1 MSSTLIWVSKVKLL
15 QKLKMKN
22 IGFIGIGLM
31 GFPMAK
37 NLLKSGYNL
46 KAYNRSQD
54 KADRLKEFGAE
65 ISLSIKDVVTNSD
78 TIITMLTDD
87 TAVEKVMGSDDFIS
101 NIKEGATVI
110 DMSSV
115 NPVITKKYAEI
126 LKQKNINYL
135 DAPVSGGTI
144 GAEEAS
150 LAIMVGGDEETF
162 KNCYELLKK
171 MGNPTLVGPVSSG
184 QISKLAN
191 QIIVGVT
198 IGAVAEAVTLCEK
211 SGTNPNKMIE
221 ALSGG
226 WADSKILQTHGKRMI
241 DKDFTPKGKTTT
253 QLKDMTNIINAGK
266 AVETHLPISS
276 LVKEMYKDLVT
287 DGHGNTDHS
296 SLYNAIEKINKK

>member
-1 MSSTLIWVSKVKLL
+1 
-15 QKLKMKN
+15 
-22 IGFIGIGLM
+22 M

-37 NLLKSGYNL
+37 NLLKSGFNL
-46 KAYNRSQD
+46 RAYNRSQD

-65 ISLSIKDVVTNSD
+65 ISTSIEDVVTNSD
-78 TIITMLTDD
+78 VIITMLTDD
-87 TAVEKVMGSDDFIS
+87 AAVEKVMGSDEFIS

-115 NPVITKKYAEI
+115 NPVITKKYFKI
-126 LKQKNINYL
+126 LKEKNINYL

-162 KNCYELLKK
+162 KQCYDLLKIL
-171 MGNPTLVGPVSSG
+171 GNPTLVGPVSSG

-241 DKDFTPKGKTTT
+241 NKDFTPKGKTTT

-266 AVETHLPISS
+266 AAETHLPISS
-276 LVKEMYKDLVT
+276 LVKEMYKDLVA
-287 DGHGNTDHS
+287 DGQGNTDHS
-296 SLYNAIEKINKK
+296 SLYKAIEKINKNEIFRLERQVKKFL

>member
-1 MSSTLIWVSKVKLL
+1 
-15 QKLKMKN
+15 MKS
-22 IGFIGIGLM
+22 IAFIGIGLM

-65 ISLSIKDVVTNSD
+65 ISVSIKDVVTNSD
-78 TIITMLTDD
+78 IIITMLTDD
-87 TAVEKVMGSDDFIS
+87 NAVEKVMGSDEFIS

-115 NPVITKKYAEI
+115 NPVLTIKYSKK
-126 LKQKNINYL
+126 LKEKKIDYL

-144 GAEEAS
+144 GAEEAT

-266 AVETHLPISS
+266 AVDTHLPISS

>member
-1 MSSTLIWVSKVKLL
+1 
-15 QKLKMKN
+15 MKS
-22 IGFIGIGLM
+22 IAFIGIGLM
-31 GFPMAK
+31 GFPIAK

-65 ISLSIKDVVTNSD
+65 ISVSIKDVVTNSD
-78 TIITMLTDD
+78 IIITMLTDD
-87 TAVEKVMGSDDFIS
+87 NAVEKVMGSDEFIS

-115 NPVITKKYAEI
+115 NPVLTIKYSKK
-126 LKQKNINYL
+126 LKEKKIDYL

-144 GAEEAS
+144 GAEEAT
-150 LAIMVGGDEETF
+150 LPIMVGGDEETF

-266 AVETHLPISS
+266 AVETYLPISS
-276 LVKEMYKDLVT
+276 LIKEMYKDLVA

>member
-1 MSSTLIWVSKVKLL
+1 MI
-15 QKLKMKN
+15 N

-37 NLLKSGYNL
+37 NLLKSDYRL
-46 KAYNRSQD
+46 KAFNRSQD

-65 ISLSIKDVVTNSD
+65 VSVSIKEVVTNSD
-78 TIITMLTDD
+78 VIITMLTDD
-87 TAVEKVMGSDDFIS
+87 SAVEKVMGSDEFIS

-126 LKQKNINYL
+126 LKEKNINYL

-150 LAIMVGGDEETF
+150 LAIMVGGDEKTF
-162 KNCYELLKK
+162 KQCYDLLKIL
-171 MGNPTLVGPVSSG
+171 GNPTLVGPVTSG

-211 SGTNPNKMIE
+211 SGTNPSKMIE

-241 DKDFTPKGKTTT
+241 SKDFSPKGKTTT

-276 LVKEMYKDLVT
+276 LIKEMYKDLVA

>member
-1 MSSTLIWVSKVKLL
+1 M
-15 QKLKMKN
+15 N

-31 GFPMAK
+31 GFPMSK

-65 ISLSIKDVVTNSD
+65 ISTSIKGVVTNSD
-78 TIITMLTDD
+78 VVITMLTDD
-87 TAVEKVMGSDDFIS
+87 AAVEKVMGSDEFIS
-101 NIKEGATVI
+101 SIKERATVI

-126 LKQKNINYL
+126 LKEKNINYL

-150 LAIMVGGDEETF
+150 LAIMVGGDEKIF
-162 KNCYELLKK
+162 KECYELLKIL
-171 MGNPTLVGPVSSG
+171 GNPTLVGPVTSG

-211 SGTNPNKMIE
+211 SGTNPSKMIE

-241 DKDFTPKGKTTT
+241 NKDFSPKGKTTT
-253 QLKDMTNIINAGK
+253 QLKDMTNIIDAGK
-266 AVETHLPISS
+266 TVETHLPISS
-276 LVKEMYKDLVT
+276 LIKEMYKDLVAN
-287 DGHGNTDHS
+287 GYGNTDHS

>member
-1 MSSTLIWVSKVKLL
+1 M
-15 QKLKMKN
+15 QN
-22 IGFIGIGLM
+22 ISFIGIGLM
-31 GFPMAK
+31 GFSMAK
-37 NLLKSGYNL
+37 NLLKSGFNL
-46 KAYNRSQD
+46 RAYNTSQD

-65 ISLSIKDVVTNSD
+65 ISLSVKDVVTNAD
-78 TIITMLTDD
+78 VVITMLTDD
-87 TAVEKVMGSDDFIS
+87 AAVEKVMSSDEFIS

-115 NPVITKKYAEI
+115 NPVLTIKYSKK
-126 LKQKNINYL
+126 LKEKKINYL

-144 GAEEAS
+144 GAEEAT

-198 IGAVAEAVTLCEK
+198 IGAVAEAITLCEK

-253 QLKDMTNIINAGK
+253 QLKDMTNIVDAGK

-276 LVKEMYKDLVT
+276 LIKEMYKDLVA
-287 DGHGNTDHS
+287 DGQGNTDHS
-296 SLYNAIEKINKK
+296 SLYNAIKKINKK

>member
-1 MSSTLIWVSKVKLL
+1 M
-15 QKLKMKN
+15 MN

-31 GFPMAK
+31 GFPMTK

-65 ISLSIKDVVTNSD
+65 ISTSIKDVVTNSD
-78 TIITMLTDD
+78 VVITMLTDD
-87 TAVEKVMGSDDFIS
+87 AAVEKVMGSDEFIS

-126 LKQKNINYL
+126 LKEKNINYL

-150 LAIMVGGDEETF
+150 LAIMVGGDEKTF
-162 KNCYELLKK
+162 KQCYDLLKIL
-171 MGNPTLVGPVSSG
+171 GNPTLVGPVTSG

-198 IGAVAEAVTLCEK
+198 IGAVAEAVTLCER
-211 SGTNPNKMIE
+211 SGTNPIKMIE

-266 AVETHLPISS
+266 AAETHLPISS
-276 LVKEMYKDLVT
+276 LIKEMYKDLVA

>member
-1 MSSTLIWVSKVKLL
+1 M
-15 QKLKMKN
+15 Q
-22 IGFIGIGLM
+22 IGFIGVGLM

-37 NLLKSGYNL
+37 NLIKSGYNL

-65 ISLSIKDVVTNSD
+65 ISVSIKDVVTNSD
-78 TIITMLTDD
+78 IIITMLTDD
-87 TAVEKVMGSDDFIS
+87 NAVEKVMDSDEFIS

-115 NPVITKKYAEI
+115 NPVLTIKYSKK
-126 LKQKNINYL
+126 LKEKKINYL

-144 GAEEAS
+144 GAEEAT
-150 LAIMVGGDEETF
+150 LAIMIGGDEETF
-162 KNCYELLKK
+162 KNCFELLKK

-198 IGAVAEAVTLCEK
+198 IGAVAEAITLCEK
-211 SGTNPNKMIE
+211 SGTNPSKMIE

-296 SLYNAIEKINKK
+296 SLYNAIKKINKK

>member
-1 MSSTLIWVSKVKLL
+1 
-15 QKLKMKN
+15 MKN

-31 GFPMAK
+31 GLPMAK

-46 KAYNRSQD
+46 KAFNRTQNKSD
-54 KADRLKEFGAE
+54 KLKEFGAE
-65 ISLSIKDVVTNSD
+65 ISTSIKDAVTNSD
-78 TIITMLTDD
+78 VIITMLTDD
-87 TAVEKVMGSDDFIS
+87 AAVEKVMSSDEFIS
-101 NIKEGATVI
+101 NIKKGATVI

-115 NPVITKKYAEI
+115 NPVITKKYADI
-126 LKQKNINYL
+126 LKDKNINYL

-150 LAIMVGGDEETF
+150 LAIMVGGDEKTF
-162 KNCYELLKK
+162 KQCYDLLKIL
-171 MGNPTLVGPVSSG
+171 GNPTLVGPVTSG

-211 SGTNPNKMIE
+211 SGTNPSKMIE

-241 DKDFTPKGKTTT
+241 SKDFSPKGKTTT

-276 LVKEMYKDLVT
+276 LIKEMYKDLVA